1 MNKGQTLSL
10 RCLKHKNGIGNLI
23 NAIRTLKRRQNIV
36 EYLLCEGTTFG
47 FYIEKLDLRCYIVK
61 LRIQGCRYW
70 V

>member
-23 NAIRTLKRRQNIV
+23 NAIRTLKRQQNIV

-47 FYIEKLDLRCYIVK
+47 FYIEK
-61 LRIQGCRYW
+61 
-70 V
+70 